1 MLVSQHDT
9 LTLCYQQRK
18 CTHLLQFGRCCSPQ
32 FHTLGLADFLQFKIS
47 VCFAALAIVL
57 EWHLVP
63 HLNSIDLFQPGYKQN
78 EHLPLTC
85 VCSCWRSDLDTIQLN
100 WAFHNS
106 ANATKETFNC
116 SSTEAKFGLLKTFQN
131 AVSETSWRWIWE
143 LITSVLKIF
152 H

>member
-1 MLVSQHDT
+1 MLVSQHDN
-9 LTLCYQQRK
+9 LALCYQQRK

-100 WAFHNS
+100 WAMLNEH
-106 ANATKETFNC
+106 
-116 SSTEAKFGLLKTFQN
+116 STTVPMQRKRPSIVAPQKPNLAFWKLFRMLSLKLAEGESGN
-131 AVSETSWRWIWE
+131 
-143 LITSVLKIF
+143 
-152 H
+152 